1 MGAGVTGSSPSKDL
15 AKPPYGAAFCFL
27 DMKRIGIT
35 GGIGSGKS
43 TGASYLMES
52 GFPVLDTDDV
62 ARSVVAPGSE
72 GLSEI
77 VAEFGQGILA
87 RDGSLDR
94 AAVAGIIFSDLNAR
108 GRLEALL
115 HPRIQRVWTGFL
127 SARERDCALAAF
139 VVIPLLFEKSY
150 QAQFDAV
157 IAVGCSSATQW
168 RRLEGRGWAPDAIR
182 SRLSAQWTTEA
193 KMASADHVVWNE
205 GTLAVQRI
213 QWDRILDHLLPG
225 LVAGM
230 AARSAGS

>member
-1 MGAGVTGSSPSKDL
+1 MAGATGSSPSKDL

-43 TGASYLMES
+43 TGASYLMGL

-72 GLSEI
+72 GLSEV
-77 VAEFGQGILA
+77 VAEFGEGILA

-94 AAVAGIIFSDLNAR
+94 AALAGVVFTDPNAR
-108 GRLEALL
+108 VRLEGLL
-115 HPRIQRVWTGFL
+115 HPRIQRVWTDFL
-127 SARERDCALAAF
+127 SARETDGARAAC
-139 VVIPLLFEKSY
+139 VVIPLLFEKTY
-150 QAQFDAV
+150 QARFDVV

-168 RRLEGRGWAPDAIR
+168 ARLQARGWAPDAIR

-205 GTLAVQRI
+205 GTLSVQRI

>member
-1 MGAGVTGSSPSKDL
+1 
-15 AKPPYGAAFCFL
+15 
-27 DMKRIGIT
+27 MKRIGIT

-43 TGASYLMES
+43 TGASYLMEL

-77 VAEFGQGILA
+77 VTEFGTGILA

-94 AAVAGIIFSDLNAR
+94 AALAAVVFSDPAAR
-108 GRLEALL
+108 VRLEGLL
-115 HPRIQRVWTGFL
+115 HPRIQRVWSDFL
-127 SARERDCALAAF
+127 SAREMHGARAAC
-139 VVIPLLFEKSY
+139 VVIPLLFEKAY
-150 QAQFDAV
+150 QARFDVV

-168 RRLEGRGWAPDAIR
+168 ARLQARGWAPDAIR
-182 SRLSAQWTTEA
+182 SRLSAQWSTDA
-193 KMASADHVVWNE
+193 KMAAADHVVWNE
-205 GTLAVQRI
+205 GTLAIQCR